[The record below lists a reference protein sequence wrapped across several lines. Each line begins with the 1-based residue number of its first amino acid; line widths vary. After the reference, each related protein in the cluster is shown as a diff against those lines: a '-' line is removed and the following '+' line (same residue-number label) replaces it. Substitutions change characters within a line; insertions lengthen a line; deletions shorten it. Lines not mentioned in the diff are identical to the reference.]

1 MSETRKKPSRSIYY
15 GLFYEFFR
23 AFTIPT
29 VALSGALIE
38 FWGKYPFIPA
48 QMTNKTAE
56 EKFKK
61 SIFAD
66 PARTKITMDKN
77 LDKAEQIAKF
87 AHSDCTIPNG
97 DDLKKSDN
105 LFPRFK

>member
-38 FWGKYPFIPA
+38 FWGKYPFIPTQA
-48 QMTNKTAE
+48 TKKTAE
-56 EKFKK
+56 FG
-61 SIFAD
+61 
-66 PARTKITMDKN
+66 
-77 LDKAEQIAKF
+77 
-87 AHSDCTIPNG
+87 HSDCSNLNG